1 MFNALGVVDIKE
13 LPKAMPLEEKE
24 TKQYLTFESLKSNL
38 PKVFGIRNDFFAEM
52 LFSYISDHAP
62 MDHKIN
68 YMQFFIRLMPLWL
81 KKKDE
86 NIDDKDVVAQQWNDR
101 I

>member
-1 MFNALGVVDIKE
+1 LFNALGVVDIKE

-68 YMQFFIRLMPLWL
+68 YM
-81 KKKDE
+81 
-86 NIDDKDVVAQQWNDR
+86 
-101 I
+101 